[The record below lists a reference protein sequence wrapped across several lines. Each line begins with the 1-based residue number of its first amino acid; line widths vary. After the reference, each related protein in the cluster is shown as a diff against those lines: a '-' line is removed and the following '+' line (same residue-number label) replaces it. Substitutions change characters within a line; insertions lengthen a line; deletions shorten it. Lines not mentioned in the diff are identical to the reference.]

1 MTVVIE
7 LVVTSKGYKCA
18 KSNSEWP
25 VDLCGGVYPHLDAQK
40 KSSCLEKD
48 RKDIKAARGSIKKTT
63 WTIWG
68 VSTTVQEH
76 PPLWLPWLVWSQNT
90 YRQAGWLTHRIE
102 KVSLYGRRQRGVL
115 LELVFVY
122 FRQNFKRR
130 DINREAD
137 MQTCRQRDRQAD
149 RDRQN
154 LYVTVNLSDSVLAI
168 VYR

>member
-1 MTVVIE
+1 M
-7 LVVTSKGYKCA
+7 
-18 KSNSEWP
+18 
-25 VDLCGGVYPHLDAQK
+25 
-40 KSSCLEKD
+40 
-48 RKDIKAARGSIKKTT
+48 
-63 WTIWG
+63 
-68 VSTTVQEH
+68 
-76 PPLWLPWLVWSQNT
+76 
-90 YRQAGWLTHRIE
+90 
-102 KVSLYGRRQRGVL
+102 
-115 LELVFVY
+115 VFVY